1 VTVDA
6 FGGRLLRA
14 GSFWELVTARA
25 AASSDAAML
34 IDGSGHAV
42 SFKEFKDY
50 AERAAAS
57 LSAQGIGP
65 GTRVAWQLP
74 TRTATI
80 VVMAALARLGAIQAP
95 VIPIYRERETA
106 AAVATA
112 GAEFMLVPGTW
123 RGFDYAAMASG
134 LPTAPKV
141 IVVGQSAPSADPAAV
156 SLPPPAALAEWVYF
170 TSGSSGLPKGARHTD
185 ATLLVAAYG
194 WTSQGRV
201 GELDGDV
208 GSMAFPVAHVG
219 GIIYLMSQLISG
231 FPIVVMESFDA
242 SMVEVFRRLGV
253 TMSGGSTVFYT
264 ALLAAQRA
272 FASAPDSPDSPDS
285 WPGARQSGAREPVA
299 RLLPALRVL
308 KGGGAPC
315 PPAVFWAVRAEMG
328 VTVAHDYGMTEVP
341 MICVASPLDTDEQLA
356 NSDGKPIPG
365 NEVRIVDD
373 SVVLPAGAEGEIQVR
388 GAAVCHGYT
397 DPSLDSGAF
406 TSDGWFRTGDR
417 GHLRPDGHVEVTGRT
432 KDLIIRKGEK
442 IAPLELET
450 LLIQHPAVAEV
461 AVIGLPDAERGER
474 VCAVLVARSDAP
486 APSLDEVSSFLR
498 AKGLMPQKLPEQVE
512 IVTELPRT
520 GLGKVAKIALRDK
533 FSGSNFAAE

>member
-1 VTVDA
+1 VTADPFPA
-6 FGGRLLRA
+6 RLLSA

-25 AASSDAAML
+25 AATGDAAML
-34 IDGSGHAV
+34 IDAAGHV
-42 SFKEFKDY
+42 MSFKEFKDH
-50 AERAAAS
+50 AERMAATLA
-57 LSAQGIGP
+57 AQGVGP
-65 GTRVAWQLP
+65 GSRVAWQLP
-74 TRTATI
+74 TRISTI
-80 VVMAALARLGAIQAP
+80 VVLAALARLGAVQAP
-95 VIPIYRERETA
+95 VIPIYRERETG

-112 GAEFMLVPGTW
+112 GAQFMLVPGTW
-123 RGFDYAAMASG
+123 RGFDYAAMAAG

-141 IVVGQSAPSADPAAV
+141 LLVGE
-156 SLPPPAALAEWVYF
+156 SLPPASVAAPVSLLGSLPAPVPAGAASCAEWVYF

-185 ATLLVAAYG
+185 ATLLAAAYG
-194 WTSQGRV
+194 WTLQGRV

-219 GIIYLMSQLISG
+219 GIIYVMAQLISG
-231 FPIVVMESFDA
+231 FPIVLAEAFDA
-242 SMVEVFRRLGV
+242 STLEEFRRHDV

-272 FASAPDSPDSPDS
+272 FASAAGSSD
-285 WPGARQSGAREPVA
+285 A
-299 RLLPALRVL
+299 RLLPSLRVL

-315 PPAVFWAVRAEMG
+315 PPAVFWAVREEMG

-356 NSDGKPIPG
+356 NSDGRPIPG

-373 SVVLPAGAEGEIQVR
+373 TAVLPAGADGEIQVR

-397 DPSLDSGAF
+397 DPSLDAQAF

-461 AVIGLPDAERGER
+461 AVLGLPDAERGER
-474 VCAVLVARSDAP
+474 VCAVLTLRPGAG
-486 APSLDEVSSFLR
+486 APSLAEVTAFLR
-498 AKGLMPQKLPEQVE
+498 AAGLMPQKLPEQVE
-512 IVTELPRT
+512 IVSELPRT
-520 GLGKVAKIALRDK
+520 GLGKIAKLALRDK
-533 FSGSNFAAE
+533 FAG

>member
-1 VTVDA
+1 MTVDA
-6 FGGRLLRA
+6 FPGRLLRA
-14 GSFWELVTARA
+14 GSFWALVTARTA
-25 AASSDAAML
+25 ATGDAAML
-34 IDGSGHAV
+34 IDASGHVV
-42 SFKEFKDY
+42 SFTDFKDY
-50 AERAAAS
+50 SERMAATLA
-57 LSAQGIGP
+57 AQGIGP
-65 GTRVAWQLP
+65 GSRVAWQLP
-74 TRTATI
+74 TRASTVI
-80 VVMAALARLGAIQAP
+80 LMAALARLGAVQAP
-95 VIPIYRERETA
+95 VIPIYRERETG

-123 RGFDYAAMASG
+123 RGFDYAAMAAG

-141 IVVGQSAPSADPAAV
+141 LVMGEAVPPASVNAG
-156 SLPPPAALAEWVYF
+156 SLPAPASSAEWVYF

-185 ATLLVAAYG
+185 ATLLAAAYG
-194 WTSQGRV
+194 WTSQGRA
-201 GELDGDV
+201 GEFPDDV

-219 GIIYLMSQLISG
+219 GIMYVMAQLMSG
-231 FPIVVMESFDA
+231 FPVVLAEVFDA
-242 SMVEVFRRLGV
+242 ATVDVFRRLGV
-253 TMSGGSTVFYT
+253 TMGGGSTVFYT

-272 FASAPDSPDSPDS
+272 FASAAGSPD
-285 WPGARQSGAREPVA
+285 ARA
-299 RLLPALRVL
+299 LPSLRIL

-315 PPAVFWAVRAEMG
+315 PPAVFWSVREEMG

-341 MICVASPLDTDEQLA
+341 MICVSSPHDTDEQLA
-356 NSDGKPIPG
+356 NSDGRPIPG

-373 SVVLPAGAEGEIQVR
+373 TVVLPAGADGEIQVR

-397 DPSLDSGAF
+397 DPSLDAQAF

-461 AVIGLPDAERGER
+461 AVLGLPDAERGER
-474 VCAVLVARSDAP
+474 VCAVLTLRSGAD
-486 APSLDEVSSFLR
+486 APSLAGVTAFLR
-498 AKGLMPQKLPEQVE
+498 AAGLMPQKLPEQVE
-512 IVTELPRT
+512 IVSELPRT

-533 FSGSNFAAE
+533 FAGS